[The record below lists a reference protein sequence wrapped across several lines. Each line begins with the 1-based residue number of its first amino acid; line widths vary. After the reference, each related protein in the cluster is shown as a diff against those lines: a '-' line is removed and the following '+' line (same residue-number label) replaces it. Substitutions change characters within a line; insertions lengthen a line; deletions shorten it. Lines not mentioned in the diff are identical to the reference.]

1 MISRD
6 QQESGD
12 LLCVL
17 VVGHVLCYDCCC
29 CQLSSLT
36 LSLSAL
42 LTADPLGLQNR
53 EELGLDSED
62 LVSESL
68 GDLSIILDVLVD
80 LQDQLLYLIAL
91 VLRYVFDMFD

>member
-17 VVGHVLCYDCCC
+17 VVRLVLCYDCCY
-29 CQLSSLT
+29 LMRSLT

-42 LTADPLGLQNR
+42 LTADPLRLQNR

-68 GDLSIILDVLVD
+68 GDLSIVLDVLVD

-91 VLRYVFDMFD
+91 VLRYVLDMLD